1 MTAHEFYIKIKS
13 LELQK
18 AKEDAVVANKDVIIK
33 LNQGQLHLG
42 RTFKDDNIE
51 PKYSD
56 LYLKRKLKMS
66 SYIAEVGT
74 PDIYVTGQFYS
85 EMDIIVENGE
95 YIITSFDEKMKWLT
109 KYDDIFGVNGDN
121 LKQAQIPITNTFL
134 ELITNQLNN

>member
-74 PDIYVTGQFYS
+74 PDLYVTGQFYS
-85 EMDIIVENGE
+85 EMDVIVENGE

-109 KYDDIFGVNGDN
+109 KYDDIFGVNEDN
-121 LKQAQIPITNTFL
+121 LKQAQIPVTNTFL